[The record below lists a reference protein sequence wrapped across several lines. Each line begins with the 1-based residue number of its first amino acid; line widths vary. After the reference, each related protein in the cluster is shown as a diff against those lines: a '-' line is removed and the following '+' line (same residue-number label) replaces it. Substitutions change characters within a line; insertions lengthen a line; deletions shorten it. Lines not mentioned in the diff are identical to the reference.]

1 MATDITKIKPQLQ
14 VQDEG
19 TPLTRRDAID
29 FVGAGVTATDGG
41 NRTIVTIPGSTGTTY
56 DLTSA
61 QNASDVDVTLTGSDA
76 TTDIVKLV
84 AGTNIT
90 LTDSGTNQI
99 TIDAAGGS
107 GASGIFGIADAAGVY
122 TYYSDLGAAIA
133 GATVGQTIQLFTNY
147 TETASVAVF
156 MKNGVNINLN
166 GHTYEYATAD
176 VNDTLSDGGIPATV
190 TIFNGT
196 LKRTGS
202 SAPSNTTGVC
212 LKVSNTSSNVT
223 LQGVTVIA
231 EDGSSCCIV
240 QNGKLSGGYYRQ
252 IGADTGSANAFQVAT
267 VNSIVDNVNVHADS
281 KPSRLDSG
289 KISNSYFRS
298 DGDFGIYANTGE
310 AHNITGYS
318 TADDGI
324 LAVNAKVFNSTGI
337 STSAAGI
344 DTSTLAELYN
354 CSGYSTAGEGIT
366 TINYAMNCT
375 GRSTANVGINC
386 GSNSETYNCTGWSS
400 VTAAINS
407 RGRIV
412 KTSAICTWNNAAG
425 HGFSNVNNNNEIL
438 DCYAEVANTS
448 AYGVNAPTTSPYVT
462 GFSGR
467 GMTQLLNLL
476 SNAQSNTKDN
486 FGNILIG

>member
-29 FVGAGVTATDGG
+29 FVGAGVTATDDAL
-41 NRTIVTIPGSTGTTY
+41 NNKTIVTIPG
-56 DLTSA
+56 
-61 QNASDVDVTLTGSDA
+61 
-76 TTDIVKLV
+76 
-84 AGTNIT
+84 
-90 LTDSGTNQI
+90 
-99 TIDAAGGS
+99 GGA

-147 TETASVAVF
+147 TETTSVGVL
-156 MKNGVNINLN
+156 MKNGVDINLN
-166 GHTYEYATAD
+166 GHTYEYAAAD
-176 VNDTLSDGGIPATV
+176 INDTLTDGGIPATV

-196 LKRTGS
+196 LKRTNS
-202 SAPSNTTGVC
+202 SAPTNTTGVC
-212 LKVSNTSSNVT
+212 LKVSNASSQVT

-231 EDGSSCCIV
+231 EDGSNCCIV
-240 QNGKLSGGYYRQ
+240 QAGKLSGGYYRQ
-252 IGADTGSANAFQVAT
+252 IGATAGSSLSFQVT
-267 VNSIVDNVNVHADS
+267 GGNSIVDNVNVHADTKS
-281 KPSRLDSG
+281 ARCDLG
-289 KISNSYFRS
+289 KISNSYFRN
-298 DGDFGIYANTGE
+298 DGGIGMFINSGE

-324 LAVNAKVFNSTGI
+324 LVGSAKLFNSTGI
-337 STSAAGI
+337 STALIGI
-344 DTSTLAELYN
+344 DSSTSSEIYN
-354 CSGYSTAGEGIT
+354 CSGSSTASYGISNL
-366 TINYAMNCT
+366 NYAMNCT
-375 GRSTANVGINC
+375 ARSTASFGMST
-386 GSNSETYNCTGWSS
+386 GSGSETYNCTAWSS
-400 VTAAINS
+400 ASLAIFS

-412 KTSAICTWNNAAG
+412 KTSAISTFNNAAG
-425 HGFSNVNNNNEIL
+425 HGFSNVENNDEII
-438 DCYAEVANTS
+438 DCYAEVANAA

-476 SNAQSNTKDN
+476 SNAQSNTEDN

>member
-1 MATDITKIKPQLQ
+1 MPTDITKVKPQLQ
-14 VQDEG
+14 VQDEN

-41 NRTIVTIPGSTGTTY
+41 DRTIVTIPGSTDTTY

-107 GASGIFGIADAAGVY
+107 GASGVFGIANAAGVY
-122 TYYSDLGAAIA
+122 TYYSDLGTAIA

-147 TETASVAVF
+147 TETASVGVL
-156 MKNGVNINLN
+156 MKNGVDINLN

-176 VNDTLSDGGIPATV
+176 INDTLTDGGIPATV

-202 SAPSNTTGVC
+202 SAPTNTTGVC
-212 LKVSNTSSNVT
+212 LKVSNASSQVT

-240 QNGKLSGGYYRQ
+240 QAGKLSGGYYRQ
-252 IGADTGSANAFQVAT
+252 IGATAGSSFSFQVTNA
-267 VNSIVDNVNVHADS
+267 NSIADNVNVHADT
-281 KPSRLDSG
+281 KPARSDTG
-289 KISNSYFRS
+289 KISNSYFRC
-298 DGDFGIYANTGE
+298 DGSYGIWVNTGE

-318 TADDGI
+318 TANFGI
-324 LAVNAKVFNSTGI
+324 FTGTAKLFNSTGI
-337 STSAAGI
+337 STASVGI
-344 DTSTLAELYN
+344 NTGTSSELYN
-354 CSGYSTAGEGIT
+354 CSGYSTASSGISNL
-366 TINYAMNCT
+366 NYAMNCT
-375 GRSTANVGINC
+375 GRSTVSFGINC
-386 GSNSETYNCTGWSS
+386 NSFSETYSSTAWSS
-400 VTAAINS
+400 AAAAILS

-412 KTSAICTWNNAAG
+412 KTSAISTFNDPGG
-425 HGFSNVNNNNEIL
+425 HGFVNVENNDEII
-438 DCYAEVANTS
+438 DCYAEVANS
-448 AYGVNAPTTSPYVT
+448 AAYGVNAPTTSPYVT

-476 SNAQSNTKDN
+476 SNAQSNTEDN